1 MLPNLCPSVKGLG
14 HKFGNLLL
22 SPFHTIHM
30 CGNKS
35 ACPGGLAD
43 SDDQRRP
50 LANGTNKNEN
60 VSQLVAELVSSVN
73 GSMHILGYKLSNKL
87 LNLLLV

>member
-1 MLPNLCPSVKGLG
+1 
-14 HKFGNLLL
+14 
-22 SPFHTIHM
+22 M

-50 LANGTNKNEN
+50 LANGTDKNKN
-60 VSQLVAELVSSVN
+60 VSQLVAELVEQHVAS
-73 GSMHILGYKLSNKL
+73 LKAL
-87 LNLLLV
+87 